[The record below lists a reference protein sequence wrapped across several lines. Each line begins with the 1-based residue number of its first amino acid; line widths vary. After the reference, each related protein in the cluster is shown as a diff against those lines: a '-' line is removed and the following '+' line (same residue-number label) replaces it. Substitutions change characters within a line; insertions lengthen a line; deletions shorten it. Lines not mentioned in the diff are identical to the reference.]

1 MSTIL
6 NKKYRYLRHYA
17 SLFMFAFTFWLS
29 IFCVKNN
36 DVFGSNKL
44 NPIGTDPD
52 PQQVL
57 QCNQWWRKIGQKI
70 LVQKFSETYIF
81 AKIPVVVN
89 IVTFLQKTKHCARF
103 FVLVKIRTGY
113 SKCIS

>member
-57 QCNQWWRKIGQKI
+57 QCNQWWSSKVEENTLFNLLRLKGLLRPKKLGSAI
-70 LVQKFSETYIF
+70 LVRTKNISS
-81 AKIPVVVN
+81 KI
-89 IVTFLQKTKHCARF
+89 
-103 FVLVKIRTGY
+103 
-113 SKCIS
+113 

>member
-6 NKKYRYLRHYA
+6 NKKYRYLRYYA

-36 DVFGSNKL
+36 NVFGSNKL

-57 QCNQWWRKIGQKI
+57 QFKSGGKIHYLIYSYLLRFKRPLRPKMAGSAI
-70 LVQKFSETYIF
+70 LVRTKNISS
-81 AKIPVVVN
+81 KI
-89 IVTFLQKTKHCARF
+89 
-103 FVLVKIRTGY
+103 
-113 SKCIS
+113 

>member
-36 DVFGSNKL
+36 NVFGSNKL

-52 PQQVL
+52 PQQCSSVTNGGV
-57 QCNQWWRKIGQKI
+57 QKWRKIRYLI
-70 LVQKFSETYIF
+70 Y
-81 AKIPVVVN
+81 
-89 IVTFLQKTKHCARF
+89 
-103 FVLVKIRTGY
+103 
-113 SKCIS
+113 